1 MRTDS
6 LSNDNRIMPFAIE
19 AAWVTGRWESLE
31 KFINRFQGN
40 VLQDFNMSLGVL
52 FESLYKS
59 APAQTFSET
68 AKMMKENIALSMTS
82 STTASLQA
90 AHEIMLK
97 CHVLTDLE
105 IIIGAKAESDE
116 DRMKTMSLLEG
127 RCEVIGAYFN
137 DRQYVL
143 GIQRAAM
150 QLLR

>member
-1 MRTDS
+1 
-6 LSNDNRIMPFAIE
+6 MPFAIE
-19 AAWVTGRWESLE
+19 AAWVTGRWESLD
-31 KFINRFQGN
+31 KFIHRFQGN

-52 FESLYKS
+52 FESLYKKQ
-59 APAQTFSET
+59 PFTET

-90 AHEIMLK
+90 AHDIMLK

-105 IIIGAKAESDE
+105 IILGTNPESE
-116 DRMKTMSLLEG
+116 EERMKTISLLEG

>member
-1 MRTDS
+1 
-6 LSNDNRIMPFAIE
+6 MPFAIE

-59 APAQTFSET
+59 APTQTFSET

-82 STTASLQA
+82 STTTSLQA
-90 AHEIMLK
+90 AHDIMLK

-116 DRMKTMSLLEG
+116 DRMKIMSLLEG
-127 RCEVIGAYFN
+127 RCEIIGAYFN

>member
-1 MRTDS
+1 MRSDS

-19 AAWVTGRWESLE
+19 AAWVTGRWESLDR
-31 KFINRFQGN
+31 FIHRFQGN
-40 VLQDFNMSLGVL
+40 VLQDFNMSVGAL
-52 FESLYKS
+52 FESLYSKRPF
-59 APAQTFSET
+59 AET
-68 AKMMKENIALSMTS
+68 ARMMKENIALSMTP

-90 AHEIMLK
+90 AHDIMLK

-105 IIIGAKAESDE
+105 IILGTTPESE
-116 DRMKTMSLLEG
+116 EERMKTISLLEG